1 MIIST
6 SDLCKMSDE
15 VPCDTVGRR
24 ILCAGERGTVRFV
37 GYVPP
42 ASGLWL
48 GVEWDNPERGKH
60 DGSHEGIR
68 YFNCSHPT
76 GASFIRPKK
85 ASFGVDFL
93 TAVKKRY
100 EIQEASE
107 ITEEMKISNTFVEL
121 VNGAERQLYNLT
133 EVSLRGCEVSSGGKD
148 DDIQQTVPNVILLDL
163 SENLLASWRNVAD
176 IVCRLKKLKVLILS
190 QNKLAIPENPSSL
203 AQAFASLREMAL
215 NKASIT
221 WSNVL
226 QCAPMWPVLEE
237 LYLSDNEICTLQK
250 PINVLQSLKLLDLGN
265 NRLSDGGDLLEIAF
279 LPRLEKLILSNNQLS
294 SVCFSDAQPGC
305 KSAMFTSLKFLAV
318 DKNHISQWSFVNE
331 LEKLQSLQQL
341 SCLYNPLMTSEK
353 STETIRQLII
363 AKIGQLLF
371 LNKSEVLPDERKGAE
386 LDYRKLFGKEWLEAG
401 GHWDEDKNHPN
412 ESFIAQHPRFQF
424 LIKKFGPPEEG
435 ELKQQQP
442 FALKNQ
448 LLTLTF
454 RFPGR
459 PDAPIEKKL
468 PNSMTVQKVKGLLSR
483 LLKVPAT
490 ELNLTYTRAKIE
502 DKEVDLDNDLRS
514 LKFFSIEDGDTV
526 LVRWT

>member
-1 MIIST
+1 MASTCDKGAKRVQKRKHSAGNVLRIIAE
-6 SDLCKMSDE
+6 SDSDFSE
-15 VPCDTVGRR
+15 SDF
-24 ILCAGERGTVRFV
+24 IDSDQEIEQESEK
-37 GYVPP
+37 P
-42 ASGLWL
+42 ASADQTPADATPVHLL
-48 GVEWDNPERGKH
+48 PVEHLRAADA
-60 DGSHEGIR
+60 STA
-68 YFNCSHPT
+68 SHPT

-121 VNGAERQLYNLT
+121 VNGAER
-133 EVSLRGCEVSSGGKD
+133 
-148 DDIQQTVPNVILLDL
+148 
-163 SENLLASWRNVAD
+163 
-176 IVCRLKKLKVLILS
+176 
-190 QNKLAIPENPSSL
+190 
-203 AQAFASLREMAL
+203 
-215 NKASIT
+215 
-221 WSNVL
+221 
-226 QCAPMWPVLEE
+226 
-237 LYLSDNEICTLQK
+237 

-279 LPRLEKLILSNNQLS
+279 LPRYDVVI
-294 SVCFSDAQPGC
+294 FR
-305 KSAMFTSLKFLAV
+305 
-318 DKNHISQWSFVNE
+318 WSFVNE